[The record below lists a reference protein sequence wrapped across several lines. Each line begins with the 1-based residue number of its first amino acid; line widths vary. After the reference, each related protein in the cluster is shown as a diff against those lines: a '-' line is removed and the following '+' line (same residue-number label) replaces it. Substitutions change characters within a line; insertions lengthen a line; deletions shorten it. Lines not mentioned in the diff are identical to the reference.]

1 MRVLREE
8 WAAFVVG
15 RMHRLNV
22 TREELAKRCGYS
34 VPYISTVLN
43 GKKKFESEEAYMKTR
58 NYILKTMEALEK
70 EILREVKDGR

>member
-43 GKKKFESEEAYMKTR
+43 GKKKFESEEAYRKTR
-58 NYILKTMEALEK
+58 NHILRTMEALEREIFK
-70 EILREVKDGR
+70 EMEYGR